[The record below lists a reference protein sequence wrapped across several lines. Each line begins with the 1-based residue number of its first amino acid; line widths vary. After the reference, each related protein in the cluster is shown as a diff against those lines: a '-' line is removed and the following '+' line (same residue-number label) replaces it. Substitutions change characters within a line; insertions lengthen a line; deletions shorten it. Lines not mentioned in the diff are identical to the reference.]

1 MIVSE
6 WYPIKEY
13 GEVHRWRRFIQ
24 APYELNTSKAWGN
37 IIAVKE
43 LRLFDRLEHLCGFS
57 VETQ

>member
-13 GEVHRWRRFIQ
+13 GEEHRWRRFIQ
-24 APYELNTSKAWGN
+24 SPYELHTLKAWGN

-43 LRLFDRLEHLCGFS
+43 PRLFTRLENLCGF
-57 VETQ
+57 